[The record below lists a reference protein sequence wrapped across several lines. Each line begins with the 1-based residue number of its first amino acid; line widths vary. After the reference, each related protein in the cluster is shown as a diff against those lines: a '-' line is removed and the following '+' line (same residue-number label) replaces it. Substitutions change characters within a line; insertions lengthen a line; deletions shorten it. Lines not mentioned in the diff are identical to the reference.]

1 MAELPESRINER
13 NITSEMR
20 ESFLD
25 YAMSVIVSRALPD
38 VRDGL
43 KPVHRRILYGLHEQ
57 GMTPDK
63 SYKKSAR
70 IVGDVMGKYHPHG
83 DSSIYEAMV
92 RMAQDFS
99 YRYPLIDGQGN
110 FGSMD
115 GDGAAAM
122 RYTEARMSKITL
134 EMLRDINKNTIDFI
148 DNYDGNE
155 REPAVLPSRF
165 PNLLVNGAS
174 GIAVGMATNIPP
186 HNLTEVINGVL
197 SLSYNPDITIAELM
211 EDVQGPDFPTAGI
224 ILGKSGIRR
233 AFETGRGSIQMR
245 SRAEIEERGGGR
257 QRIVVTEVPYQV
269 NKARMIEKIAE
280 LARDKKIEGITDLR
294 DETSL
299 RTGVRV
305 VIDIRK
311 DANASVVLNNLYK
324 QTPLQTS
331 FGVNMIALVNGRPK
345 LISLKEALEEYLE
358 HQKVVVRRRTEYN
371 LKKALDRAHILEGLR
386 IALDHIDEIIRVIR
400 ESETDKVAM
409 ASLQEQFKLS
419 ERQAQA
425 ILDMRL
431 RRLTGL
437 ERDKIESE
445 YNELIA
451 YIEELKEILADE
463 EKLLQIV
470 RNELIDIRERYGD
483 ERRSEIQL
491 GGLDDIEDE
500 DLIPEEQ
507 IVITLSHNNYIKR
520 LPVSTYRAQHRGGRG
535 VQGMNT
541 LEEDFVSQLVTLS
554 THDNVLFFTN
564 KGRVYK
570 LKGYEVPELSR
581 QSKGIPVV
589 NAIELDNDESIST
602 MIAVKDLESE
612 DDYLVFAT
620 LKGRVKRSAL
630 SNFSHINK
638 NGKIAISFKNDDE
651 LIAVRLT
658 DGEQDILI
666 GTSHA
671 SLIRFNETTL
681 RPLGRTAAGV
691 KGITLREDDKVVGLD
706 VTNAESDEE
715 ILVVTENGYGK
726 RTPVDDYRLSN
737 RGGKGIKTAT
747 ITERNGNIVCITS
760 VTGEEDLM
768 VVTNSGV
775 IIRIDVEDISQ
786 NGRAAQG
793 VRLIKLGENQIVST
807 VAKVNEEDEIK
818 EVDESTEAIAS
829 DVDNDNASQT
839 DLQGSQNSEAI
850 VEDDAPGNAIHT
862 EVEDEENTSN
872 NDGRQE
878 VRQDFM
884 DRVNEDIDNADHG
897 TDEDNEEE

>member
-13 NITSEMR
+13 NITNEMR

-134 EMLRDINKNTIDFI
+134 EMLRDINKDTIDFV

-155 REPAVLPSRF
+155 REPSVLPSRF

-211 EDVQGPDFPTAGI
+211 EDIQGPDFPTAGI
-224 ILGKSGIRR
+224 ILGRSGVRR
-233 AFETGRGSIQMR
+233 AFETGRGSVQMR
-245 SRAEIEERGGGR
+245 ARAEIEERGGGR

-331 FGVNMIALVNGRPK
+331 FGMNMIALVNGRPR
-345 LISLKEALEEYLE
+345 LINLKEALVEYLE

-371 LKKALDRAHILEGLR
+371 LKKAQDRAHILEGLR

-400 ESETDKVAM
+400 ESDTDKVAM
-409 ASLQEQFKLS
+409 ANLQEQFKLT

-451 YIEELKEILADE
+451 YIDELKAILADE
-463 EKLLQIV
+463 EKLLQLV
-470 RNELIDIRERYGD
+470 RDELIDVRERFGD
-483 ERRSEIQL
+483 ERKTEIQL
-491 GGLDDIEDE
+491 GGLDNIEDE

-535 VQGMNT
+535 VQGMQT

-554 THDNVLFFTN
+554 THDHVLFFTN

-589 NAIELDNDESIST
+589 NAIELDNDETIST

-612 DDYLVFAT
+612 EDYLVFAT
-620 LKGRVKRSAL
+620 LNGIVKRSAL

-638 NGKIAISFKNDDE
+638 NGKIAIGFKEDDE

-658 DGEQDILI
+658 DGDEDILI
-666 GTSHA
+666 GTSHG
-671 SLIRFNETTL
+671 SLIRFNETAL

-691 KGITLREDDKVVGLD
+691 KGITLRDGDSVVGLD
-706 VTNAESDEE
+706 VTKAETDDE

-726 RTPVDDYRLSN
+726 RTPVSEYRLSN

-747 ITERNGNIVCITS
+747 ITERNGKVVCITS
-760 VTGEEDLM
+760 VEGKEDLM
-768 VVTNSGV
+768 VVTNAGV
-775 IIRIDVEDISQ
+775 IIRIGVEDISQ

-793 VRLIKLGENQIVST
+793 VRLIKLNEDQFVST
-807 VAKVNEEDEIK
+807 VAKVDEEEKEAEENELQETDDEVI
-818 EVDESTEAIAS
+818 EST
-829 DVDNDNASQT
+829 DNASENQ
-839 DLQGSQNSEAI
+839 QSESVVNDHLSEDI
-850 VEDDAPGNAIHT
+850 VHT
-862 EVEDEENTSN
+862 ETEDEDETDEN
-872 NDGRQE
+872 GRQE
-878 VRQDFM
+878 VREDFM
-884 DRVNEDIDNADHG
+884 DRINEDIDN
-897 TDEDNEEE
+897 EDNDET